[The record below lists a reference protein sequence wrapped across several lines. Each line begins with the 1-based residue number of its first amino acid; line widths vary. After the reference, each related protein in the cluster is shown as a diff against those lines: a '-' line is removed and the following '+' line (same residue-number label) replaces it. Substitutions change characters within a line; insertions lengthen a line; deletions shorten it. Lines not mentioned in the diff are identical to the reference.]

1 MTKNVVAMIL
11 AGGQGTRLG
20 LLTDEIAKPAVPFG
34 GKYRI
39 IDFTLSN
46 CVNSDIFNVG
56 ILTQY
61 RPHALSKHIG
71 IGRHWD
77 LDRKDGGVVML
88 PPFQGR
94 SDADWYS
101 GTANAVYQ
109 NIDFIDSFNPE
120 IILVL
125 SGDHIYA
132 MDYNE
137 IIDFHFSKIADGT
150 IACMR
155 VPMSEASRFGLMITN
170 FEGRI
175 MEFQE
180 KPQQPKSNLAS
191 LGIYV
196 FNWSFLKVKL
206 IEDARDPNS
215 AHDFGK
221 NIIPRIISDNSGQ
234 LYAFNFEGYWRDVG
248 TLQAYWES
256 NLELTRPVPGLNLHE
271 PTWRFYTHTEEY
283 PPAYFSPEAKI
294 RSSLIS
300 EGCEVYGTVENSL
313 LFQGVHIGKGSIIR
327 DSVVMTNCIIGEHC
341 TIEKAIIS
349 ERTIIG
355 NSVQLGFGEEKPN
368 KVSPE
373 IYNGG
378 LVIVGSDVKIPDNV
392 LVGKNTAIWNH
403 VGEKQF
409 EGEVPSGEIL
419 YPEER

>member
-196 FNWSFLKVKL
+196 FNWSF
-206 IEDARDPNS
+206 
-215 AHDFGK
+215 
-221 NIIPRIISDNSGQ
+221 
-234 LYAFNFEGYWRDVG
+234 
-248 TLQAYWES
+248 
-256 NLELTRPVPGLNLHE
+256 
-271 PTWRFYTHTEEY
+271 
-283 PPAYFSPEAKI
+283 
-294 RSSLIS
+294 
-300 EGCEVYGTVENSL
+300 
-313 LFQGVHIGKGSIIR
+313 
-327 DSVVMTNCIIGEHC
+327 
-341 TIEKAIIS
+341 
-349 ERTIIG
+349 
-355 NSVQLGFGEEKPN
+355 
-368 KVSPE
+368 
-373 IYNGG
+373 
-378 LVIVGSDVKIPDNV
+378 
-392 LVGKNTAIWNH
+392 
-403 VGEKQF
+403 
-409 EGEVPSGEIL
+409 
-419 YPEER
+419 

>member
-1 MTKNVVAMIL
+1 MKGVVAMIL

-20 LLTDEIAKPAVPFG
+20 LLTDEVAKPAVPFG

-46 CVNSDIFNVG
+46 CVNSGIFNVG

-61 RPHALSKHIG
+61 RPHVLSRHIG

-94 SDADWYS
+94 SDSDWYS

-109 NIDFIDSFNPE
+109 NIDFIDSFSPE
-120 IILVL
+120 IVLIL

-150 IACMR
+150 IACMK
-155 VPMSEASRFGLMITN
+155 VPMNAASRFGIMVTN
-170 FEGRI
+170 FEGKI
-175 MEFQE
+175 TEFQE

-196 FNWSFLKVKL
+196 FNWNFLREKL
-206 IEDARDPNS
+206 IEDAQDPNS
-215 AHDFGK
+215 VHDFGK
-221 NIIPRIISDNSGQ
+221 NIIPKIVSEGSGQ

-248 TLQAYWES
+248 TLQAYWEA

-283 PPAYFSPEAKI
+283 PPAYLSSEAKI
-294 RSSLIS
+294 RSSLVS
-300 EGCEVYGTVENSL
+300 EGCEINGTVENSII
-313 LFQGVHIGKGSIIR
+313 FQGVRIAKGAVIKDSI
-327 DSVVMTNCIIGEHC
+327 VMTNCVIGEN
-341 TIEKAIIS
+341 TFVERAIIS
-349 ERTIIG
+349 ERTTIG
-355 NSVQLGFGEEKPN
+355 SDVNIGIGPEVAN
-368 KVSPE
+368 KISPE
-373 IYNGG
+373 IYNAG
-378 LVIVGSDVKIPDNV
+378 LVVIGSDVKIPDRVNI
-392 LVGKNTAIWNH
+392 GKNTAIWNH
-403 VGEKQF
+403 VREELFKGDVSS
-409 EGEVPSGEIL
+409 GEVV
-419 YPEER
+419 YPG

>member
-1 MTKNVVAMIL
+1 MTKSVVAMIL

-20 LLTDEIAKPAVPFG
+20 LLTDEVAKPAVPFG

-46 CVNSDIFNVG
+46 CVNSGIFDVG

-61 RPHALSKHIG
+61 RPHVLSKHIG

-101 GTANAVYQ
+101 GTANAIYQ
-109 NIDFIDSFNPE
+109 NIDFIDSLNPE
-120 IILVL
+120 IVLIL

-137 IIDFHFSKIADGT
+137 IIDFHFSKMADGT

-155 VPMSEASRFGLMITN
+155 VPISEASRFGLMVTN

-175 MEFQE
+175 TEFQE

-196 FNWSFLKVKL
+196 FTWNFLKEKL
-206 IEDARDPNS
+206 IEDAHDQNS
-215 AHDFGK
+215 GHDFGK
-221 NIIPRIISDNSGQ
+221 NIIPKIVSEDSGR
-234 LYAFNFEGYWRDVG
+234 LFAFSFEGYWRDVG

-256 NLELTRPVPGLNLHE
+256 NLELTRPVPGLNLHD
-271 PTWRFYTHTEEY
+271 PTWRFYTHSEEY
-283 PPAYFSPEAKI
+283 PPAYFSSGAKI

-300 EGCEVYGTVENSL
+300 EGCEVHGIVENSL
-313 LFQGVHIGKGSIIR
+313 LFQGVKVGKDSIIK
-327 DSVVMTNCIIGEHC
+327 DSVIMTNCIIGQNC

-355 NSVQLGFGEEKPN
+355 NNVQLGIGEEKPN
-368 KVSPE
+368 KISPE

-378 LVIVGSDVKIPDNV
+378 LVVVGSDVKIPDGV
-392 LVGKNTAIWNH
+392 KIGKNTAIWNY
-403 VGEKQF
+403 VRESQF
-409 EGEVPSGEIL
+409 KGVVLSGEIL